1 MPSFAADRSSMR
13 TSARP
18 FAALAMP
25 LAAILALSA
34 CGGEDTG
41 TETAG
46 AEGDATVTVSHAQG
60 ETEVPV
66 DPETV
71 VVFDIGALSTLDSLD
86 VEVAGVPQA
95 NFPESLKQYGA
106 DDYTKVGSLFE
117 PDYEAVDA
125 LEPDLIVVAGR
136 SAAAYPDLAD
146 IAPTIDL
153 TVDNTDFFNSF
164 EERVTALAEIFGEED
179 AVAERLAALDERIA
193 EVTEAAGDAGTGLF
207 VMTNA
212 GEVSAYGPDTRFG
225 LIYNEL
231 GIEPADE
238 NLTAAD
244 HGDAISFEYIAEKDP
259 DMLFVLDR
267 DAAIGE
273 SGVAA
278 EQVLDN
284 DLVRGTKAWE
294 NGDVHYLDSAVWY
307 IAPNGLPSVE
317 TMVEE
322 IAAAVE

>member
-1 MPSFAADRSSMR
+1 M
-13 TSARP
+13 SAVRP
-18 FAALAMP
+18 LTAVALP
-25 LAAILALSA
+25 LVAVLALSA
-34 CGGEDTG
+34 CGSED
-41 TETAG
+41 AG
-46 AEGDATVTVSHAQG
+46 AENASSAGASEITVRHAQG

-66 DPETV
+66 DPATV
-71 VVFDIGALSTLDSLD
+71 VVFDIGVLSTLDSLD
-86 VEVAGVPQA
+86 VEVAGVPEA
-95 NFPESLKQYGA
+95 AFPESLEQYGG
-106 DDYTKVGSLFE
+106 DDHPKVGSLFE

-125 LEPDLIVVAGR
+125 LEPDLIIVAGR
-136 SAAAYPDLAD
+136 SAAVYPELSD

-153 TVDNTDFFNSF
+153 TVDNTDFFDSF

-193 EVTEAAGDAGTGLF
+193 EVGEAAGDAGTGLF

-238 NLTAAD
+238 GLTAAD
-244 HGDAISFEYIAEKDP
+244 HGDAISFEYIAEKNP

-284 DLVRGTKAWE
+284 DLVRSTKAWE
-294 NGDVHYLDSAVWY
+294 NDDVHYLDSAVWY